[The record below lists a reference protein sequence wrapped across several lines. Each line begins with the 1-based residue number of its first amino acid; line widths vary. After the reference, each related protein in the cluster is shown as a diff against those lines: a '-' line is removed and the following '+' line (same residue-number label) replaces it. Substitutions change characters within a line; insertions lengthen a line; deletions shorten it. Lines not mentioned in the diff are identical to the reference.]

1 LVFNRSFTEG
11 GAKISSME
19 KGVFYKT
26 PENLHIYQNNIFY
39 TISLIASGG
48 NQREEEEETEH
59 EEM

>member
-1 LVFNRSFTEG
+1 
-11 GAKISSME
+11 ME

-39 TISLIASGG
+39 SISLIASGG